1 MNLWVEWSGVEWNGG
16 MDIYTKLTPTQAA
29 KTMEKMLGNN
39 ANGLKIDDDLLKQVR
54 QYYCYVMLCYAMLT
68 KVILHLFFL
77 VCLVGAVF
85 SQGEVS
91 QNCNPIYFLILPTQ
105 SSIFGRHSDK
115 EWEENV
121 NGVIKTTKKKNNS
134 TFNNKRKKEIDYEG
148 EQERMAGKTPKS
160 KSGKKSKKSSKKP

>member
-1 MNLWVEWSGVEWNGG
+1 MYV
-16 MDIYTKLTPTQAA
+16 
-29 KTMEKMLGNN
+29 
-39 ANGLKIDDDLLKQVR
+39 
-54 QYYCYVMLCYAMLT
+54 CYVMLCYAH
-68 KVILHLFFL
+68 KSNFAFVFFGL
-77 VCLVGAVF
+77 SGGR
-85 SQGEVS
+85 SIQSRGGES
-91 QNCNPIYFLILPTQ
+91 KLQPYIYFLILPTQ